1 MVIFLCCFVIA
12 TFATVLFSKVDP
24 IHLRLQTN
32 HLCRPY
38 HLRKCG
44 MTCLLILNFEFLI
57 MNYIP
62 AYRIGYPLAI
72 QRCRDNTAG
81 VACALA
87 RWEQAR
93 NLGVHKGFGIT
104 GNAHRG

>member
-12 TFATVLFSKVDP
+12 AFATVLFSQVDP

-57 MNYIP
+57 MNFTTSRVP
-62 AYRIGYPLAI
+62 
-72 QRCRDNTAG
+72 
-81 VACALA
+81 
-87 RWEQAR
+87 
-93 NLGVHKGFGIT
+93 
-104 GNAHRG
+104 